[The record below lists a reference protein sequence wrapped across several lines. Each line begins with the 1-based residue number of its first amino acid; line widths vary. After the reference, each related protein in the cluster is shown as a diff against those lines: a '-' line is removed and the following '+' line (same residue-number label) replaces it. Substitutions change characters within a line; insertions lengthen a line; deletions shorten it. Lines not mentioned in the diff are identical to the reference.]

1 MLNGISP
8 KAAIFGIPK
17 KSNKLKIV
25 RVSARITNKF
35 FSEIQHHLLALRL
48 RIPKEQSFLALLL

>member
-17 KSNKLKIV
+17 KSTRLNTV
-25 RVSARITNKF
+25 RVSATITNK
-35 FSEIQHHLLALRL
+35 ETAIVPAH
-48 RIPKEQSFLALLL
+48 PKGLYFHNKYPKKNIKHP